1 METNRIEW
9 LFKRYFDKTCTEGER
24 QEFLELIASGEQ
36 DEALKALLGSKLQQ
50 YAPDRKMDNHAADE
64 LFTVVLKKAD
74 SPEPATVL
82 NLEPAQSR
90 KKWMVAAAAVLIAG
104 LGGLYLLKSNNGKEE
119 KETAGQDQPPA
130 TINPA
135 NTGKPSPMLRL
146 ADGRVISLDTASDG
160 TLALQGGATIRKNKD
175 GELSYHTDAGA
186 TKDQV
191 QYNTLLTPKG
201 SQYKITLPDGSKVWL
216 NAASGI
222 SYPTAFTGNTRS
234 VKVQG
239 EAYFEIV
246 KDPGQPFIVNTEMMD
261 VEVMGTSF
269 NLNSYPDEPLLRTT
283 LVEGSVRVSCP
294 QGGVDP
300 QILKPGQQ
308 AAVDIKSG
316 TPIKVQTAD
325 IDAAT
330 AWKNGFFHFDG
341 TPAREVMRQIS
352 RWYDVDIIANGK
364 LTKHF
369 RGMLPRNAS
378 LDEVIHMLSLTGEFK
393 YKIEGRTVTI
403 LP

>member
-1 METNRIEW
+1 MDINRIEW
-9 LFKRYFDKTCTEGER
+9 LFERYFDKTCTEGER
-24 QEFLELIASGEQ
+24 QEFLQLIASGEQ
-36 DEALKALLGSKLQQ
+36 DEALKALLDSKLQH
-50 YAPDRKMDNHAADE
+50 YAPDRKIDNKEADA
-64 LFTVVLKKAD
+64 LFSAVLKKAE

-82 NLEPAQSR
+82 SLKPKPSW
-90 KKWMVAAAAVLIAG
+90 KKWMVAAAVVLVAG
-104 LGGLYLLKSNNGKEE
+104 LGGIYLMNSNNRKEE
-119 KETAGQDQPPA
+119 KKTAMQDQAPA
-130 TINPA
+130 ATNPVH
-135 NTGKPSPMLRL
+135 TGKPSPILRL
-146 ADGRVISLDTASDG
+146 ADGREISLDTAADG
-160 TLALQGGATIRKNKD
+160 TLASQGGATISKNKD
-175 GELSYHTDAGA
+175 GELSYHHHTGA
-186 TKDQV
+186 NNGQV

-222 SYPTAFTGNTRS
+222 SYPTAFTGNMRKVT
-234 VKVQG
+234 VQG

-246 KDPGQPFIVNTEMMD
+246 KDPQKPFIVNTEKMD

-269 NLNSYPDEPLLRTT
+269 NLNSYLDEPILRTS
-283 LVEGSVRVSCP
+283 LVEGSVRVSRP
-294 QGGVDP
+294 AGGVDP

-308 AAVDIKSG
+308 AMVDVQPG

-352 RWYDVDIIANGK
+352 RWYDVDIIANGR

-378 LDEVIHMLSLTGEFK
+378 LDEAIHMLSLTGEFK